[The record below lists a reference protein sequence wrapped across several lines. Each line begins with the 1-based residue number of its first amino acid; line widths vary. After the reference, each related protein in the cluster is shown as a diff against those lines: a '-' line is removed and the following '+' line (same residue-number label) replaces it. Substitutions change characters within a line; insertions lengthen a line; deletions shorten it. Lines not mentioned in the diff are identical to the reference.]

1 MSCYKIDDQ
10 DIKDIYELIDI
21 TNNHHQRSK
30 LVVEFLKGLSKVF
43 KAEKIIFY
51 FSDSNNKKVD
61 LSNMIKLGLDD
72 YYHRQYMVYY
82 NQLDPFPPM
91 TTQVPNRLVARIQ
104 DILSYSKW
112 NKLEYYNDFCRPQN
126 VYHEMGLKVLSG
138 EKLLGAMALFRSK
151 GEKGFTNKEVCKAKL
166 SLPYLATALD
176 NISILSKINNKD
188 NLINNLGTKNLT
200 EDFRLSKREIELAK
214 CVSMGLTNEQIADKL
229 FISKYT
235 VHHHLQNIFEKTGV
249 DSRTSLAKLVY
260 ISQ

>member
-21 TNNHHQRSK
+21 TNNHQQRSK

-43 KAEKIIFY
+43 KAERIIFY

-61 LSNMIKLGLDD
+61 LTNVIKLGLDD
-72 YYHRQYMVYY
+72 YYHRLYQVYY
-82 NQLDPFPPM
+82 NQLDPFPPI
-91 TTQVPNRLVARIQ
+91 TTRVPNRLVARIQ

-126 VYHEMGLKVLSG
+126 VYHEMGLQLLLR
-138 EKLLGAMALFRSK
+138 EKLLGAIALFRSK

-166 SLPYLATALD
+166 CIPYLATALE
-176 NISILSKINNKD
+176 NTPILAKINNED
-188 NLINNLGTKNLT
+188 HLINNIGTKFLA
-200 EDFRLSKREIELAK
+200 EDFRLSKREIELTK
-214 CVSMGLTNEQIADKL
+214 YVSMGLTNEQIADKL

-249 DSRTSLAKLVY
+249 DNRTSLAKLVY